1 MATRTSRWSLAS
13 LSAEGS
19 SQLARSRCG
28 DLHLE
33 DYPDCNLGQ
42 AATLNVVPKAI
53 AAQTCNGPATSR
65 YRSGRSIGAR
75 SNRFF
80 LSTETE

>member
-53 AAQTCNGPATSR
+53 AAQTLQRSR
-65 YRSGRSIGAR
+65 YLEISVGPVDRGP
-75 SNRFF
+75 F
-80 LSTETE
+80 E